1 MTTPKIYKLLNAIM
15 EQLKMMET
23 ICKKVKLLVETCQ
36 QHIHIIPIS
45 CLPTIQP
52 TSFLKHASSIAF
64 ASKNL
69 KPCAQ
74 NKKEILSSST
84 LLT

>member
-1 MTTPKIYKLLNAIM
+1 MTIPKNCKLLNEVM
-15 EQLKMMET
+15 ERLKMMET
-23 ICKKVKLLVETCQ
+23 ICQKVKLLVEACQ

-52 TSFLKHASSIAF
+52 PFLKHASFIPFTST
-64 ASKNL
+64 NL

-74 NKKEILSSST
+74 NAKEILSSSI

>member
-1 MTTPKIYKLLNAIM
+1 MTTPKICKLLNEVM
-15 EQLKMMET
+15 EQLKIMTT
-23 ICKKVKLLVETCQ
+23 ICQKVELLVEACQ
-36 QHIHIIPIS
+36 HHIHIIPIS
-45 CLPTIQP
+45 CLPTMQP
-52 TSFLKHASSIAF
+52 PSFLKHASLILL

-74 NKKEILSSST
+74 NAKEILSSSM

>member
-1 MTTPKIYKLLNAIM
+1 MTTPKNCKLLNEVM

-23 ICKKVKLLVETCQ
+23 ICQKVKLIVEACQ

-45 CLPTIQP
+45 CLPTTQP
-52 TSFLKHASSIAF
+52 PSFLKHASLIPL

-74 NKKEILSSST
+74 NAKEIFSSSI